1 MSYSDRNVHVMK
13 GTTNNNNHIDGVMVS
28 VLASSPVD
36 QGEFEA
42 RSS

>member
-1 MSYSDRNVHVMK
+1 MSYSDKNTMK
-13 GTTNNNNHIDGVMVS
+13 ATTNKDNHIDGVMVN
-28 VLASSPVD
+28 VIASSVVD